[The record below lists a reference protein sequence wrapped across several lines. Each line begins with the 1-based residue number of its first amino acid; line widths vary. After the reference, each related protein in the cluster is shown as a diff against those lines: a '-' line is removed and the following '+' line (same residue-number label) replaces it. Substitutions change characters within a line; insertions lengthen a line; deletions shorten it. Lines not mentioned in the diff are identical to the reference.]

1 MPPTETGTATP
12 PREPIH
18 PDVRHETRDVQTA
31 PILWFGFALIAG
43 GVLISAGLWGLFRLF
58 AGEVRKEQPA
68 IAPNIATSLKRT
80 PAPPRLEPLP
90 LVPRRLLLAEED
102 RTLSSYGWIDRPGG
116 VARIPIER
124 AMELVTERG
133 VAGGNPMSRAAATAG
148 SAVPGAAQRI
158 PR

>member
-1 MPPTETGTATP
+1 MATP
-12 PREPIH
+12 PSEPIH
-18 PDVRHETRDVQTA
+18 AEVRHETSDVQTG
-31 PILWFGFALIAG
+31 PILWFGFGLTAAG
-43 GVLISAGLWGLFRLF
+43 VIFSLGLWGLFRLF

-68 IAPNIATSLKRT
+68 MAPNIATSLKRT
-80 PAPPRLEPLP
+80 PSAPRLEPLP
-90 LVPRRLLLAEED
+90 LVPRRLLRAEED

-133 VAGGNPMSRAAATAG
+133 VPGGKPMSPAAATAG
-148 SAVPGAAQRI
+148 SAVPGAAQGI